1 MYFLKETADKIQAT
15 ENDILRR
22 AMLSNNDVSFF
33 SDSTDVFLS
42 IWYTG
47 FLWKRSTEYV
57 LGGFREWNGLL
68 DIRPVDVPMI
78 LTNLKPVYLSSFI
91 ERRDQYMA
99 LESRPAGQSF
109 EIDPY
114 INTADTHEGVRSRSL
129 EYPERLV
136 PLIKKVEVSRDN
148 ILVNDWNFSLLK
160 MLHSSNTNSKS
171 PFSVEPVA
179 QKDASIIGREKE
191 KPLRTLETI
200 AKYCGVHA
208 KTIKLWRKRDKDFP
222 ASSVGTGTVTALPS
236 ELNAWMLRN
245 NKK

>member
-1 MYFLKETADKIQAT
+1 VYFLKETADKIQTT

-22 AMLSNNDVSFF
+22 AMLSKHDVSFF
-33 SDSTDVFLS
+33 SNHTDVFLS

-57 LGGFREWNGLL
+57 LGGLREWNGLL

-78 LTNLKPVYLSSFI
+78 LISLKPVYLSSFI
-91 ERRDQYMA
+91 ERRDQYIA
-99 LESRPAGQSF
+99 LESRPVGQSY
-109 EIDPY
+109 EIDQY
-114 INTADTHEGVRSRSL
+114 INTEDTNEGIRLRSL
-129 EYPERLV
+129 EYPETLV

-148 ILVNDWNFSLLK
+148 ILVNDWNFGLLK
-160 MLHSSNTNSKS
+160 MLHSSNTNLNS
-171 PFSVEPVA
+171 PFPIEPVD
-179 QKDASIIGREKE
+179 QKDGSAISREKE

>member
-1 MYFLKETADKIQAT
+1 
-15 ENDILRR
+15 
-22 AMLSNNDVSFF
+22 MLSNNDGSFF
-33 SDSTDVFLS
+33 SDSKDVYLS

-47 FLWKRSTEYV
+47 FLWKRSTEHV
-57 LGGFREWNGLL
+57 LGGLREWNGLL

-78 LTNLKPVYLSSFI
+78 LINLKPVYLASFI
-91 ERRDQYMA
+91 ERRDQYIA
-99 LESRPAGQSF
+99 LESRPTGQSY

-114 INTADTHEGVRSRSL
+114 VNTGDTNEGVRSRSR

-136 PLIKKVEVSRDN
+136 PLIKKVEVSRNN
-148 ILVNDWNFSLLK
+148 ILVNGWNFGLLK
-160 MLHSSNTNSKS
+160 MLHSSNSNSNS
-171 PFSVEPVA
+171 PFPVEPVT
-179 QKDASIIGREKE
+179 QKDISVILREKE

>member
-1 MYFLKETADKIQAT
+1 MYFLKETADKIQTT

-22 AMLSNNDVSFF
+22 AMLSNNDGSFF
-33 SDSTDVFLS
+33 SNPTDVYLS

-47 FLWKRSTEYV
+47 LLWKRSTEHV
-57 LGGFREWNGLL
+57 LGGLREWNGLL
-68 DIRPVDVPMI
+68 DIRPVDVSMI
-78 LTNLKPVYLSSFI
+78 LVNLKPVYLSSFI
-91 ERRDQYMA
+91 ERRDQYIA
-99 LESRPAGQSF
+99 LESRPAGQSH

-114 INTADTHEGVRSRSL
+114 VNAGDTNEGVRFRSL

-148 ILVNDWNFSLLK
+148 LLVNDWNFSLLK
-160 MLHSSNTNSKS
+160 MLHSSNTNSKF
-171 PFSVEPVA
+171 PFPVEPVA
-179 QKDASIIGREKE
+179 QKDMSVTLREKE

>member
-1 MYFLKETADKIQAT
+1 VYFLKETADKLQTT

-22 AMLSNNDVSFF
+22 AMLSKHGVSFF
-33 SDSTDVFLS
+33 SNHTDVFLS

-57 LGGFREWNGLL
+57 LGGVREWNGLL

-78 LTNLKPVYLSSFI
+78 LISLKPVYLSSFI
-91 ERRDQYMA
+91 ERRDQYIA
-99 LESRPAGQSF
+99 LESRPVGQSY
-109 EIDPY
+109 EIDQY
-114 INTADTHEGVRSRSL
+114 INTEDTNEGIRPRSL
-129 EYPERLV
+129 EYPERLA

-148 ILVNDWNFSLLK
+148 ILVNDWNFNLLK
-160 MLHSSNTNSKS
+160 MLYSSNTNSKS
-171 PFSVEPVA
+171 SFPVEPVA
-179 QKDASIIGREKE
+179 PKDMSVILREKE
-191 KPLRTLETI
+191 KPLRTIETI

>member
-1 MYFLKETADKIQAT
+1 MYFLKETADKLQTT

-22 AMLSNNDVSFF
+22 AMLSKRGVSFF
-33 SDSTDVFLS
+33 SNHTDVFLS

-57 LGGFREWNGLL
+57 LGGLREWNGLL

-78 LTNLKPVYLSSFI
+78 LISLKPVYLSSFI
-91 ERRDQYMA
+91 ERRDQYIA
-99 LESRPAGQSF
+99 LESRPAGQSC

-114 INTADTHEGVRSRSL
+114 VNTGDTNEGVRSRLL

-148 ILVNDWNFSLLK
+148 ILVNEWNFRLLE

-171 PFSVEPVA
+171 SFPVDPVA
-179 QKDASIIGREKE
+179 QKDMSVILREKE
-191 KPLRTLETI
+191 KPLRTIETI